1 MFRCHHQATELSGSD
16 EFVVAVITPNRK
28 QEEDLQVNIH
38 VNPNL
43 DDMSVSQRYF
53 VCVHCCRSYWPNENV
68 SPSLLCL

>member
-1 MFRCHHQATELSGSD
+1 MTELSGLD

-43 DDMSVSQRYF
+43 DDMSVSQRHF
-53 VCVHCCRSYWPNENV
+53 VCVHCCQTYWPRENV
-68 SPSLLCL
+68 SPVGN